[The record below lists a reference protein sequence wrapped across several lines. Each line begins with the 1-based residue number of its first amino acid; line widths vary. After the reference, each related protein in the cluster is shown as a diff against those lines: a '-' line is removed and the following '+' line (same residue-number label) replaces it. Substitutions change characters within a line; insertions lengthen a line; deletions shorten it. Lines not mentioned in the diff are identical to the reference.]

1 MFDCHTMHKRRTF
14 NLPQDSGK
22 PKMAKR
28 KMKDQRPNP
37 PENTTD
43 LDVTEKNSVVFGKF
57 YHIVH

>member
-1 MFDCHTMHKRRTF
+1 
-14 NLPQDSGK
+14 
-22 PKMAKR
+22 
-28 KMKDQRPNP
+28 MKDQQPNP